1 MAGKKAA
8 RKAPKAAKKP
18 LPKAPEPES
27 SDEEEVTASA
37 SFFVGDDDS
46 SSSDGGEAGG
56 GDDDAMMDDD
66 ASSDE
71 EEAPAALEQPKEKK
85 RVAFA
90 EPAAPAAAPAEA
102 ADDDEDDDDEEE
114 VDWATL
120 CENVRLDRRLARAV
134 AELNWARPSL
144 IQQAALPVAATG
156 RDLLIRAR
164 TGSGKTACYALPILD
179 LILKKKAETLEGRR
193 DYGGVLAVVLVPTRE
208 LVAQAANQL
217 RELAA
222 YCRDDVAIV
231 ALRGESAAEDAAQ
244 VRSGHADVVAGTPAA
259 VRDAVERARAHDDHP
274 LLRLRRTC
282 RAYAVDEADL
292 VLSFGY
298 DEDVAFVAR
307 ELGVAGDDAADRAGR
322 PQGFLLSATLG
333 DDVLKLKKL
342 ALKGAATVK
351 LDERAGVFG
360 GDRDDEAQ
368 LAQYYVPVAKGDK
381 YLVTYVMLKLAL
393 LEGRGVLFV
402 NSVDACYK
410 LKLFLDLFS
419 IRCLVLNAELPLA
432 SRLHAIESYNRGLY
446 DILVATDASVEATV
460 RGDDSDDDAAPD
472 IDDASDDEDA
482 PEKRKRGRKA
492 TKAPKKSKDAFG
504 VARGIDFRD
513 VKWVLNVDVPATP
526 ESYTHRVGR
535 TARAGARGTAL
546 SLVVADDP
554 RGDDGARLA
563 AIQAAQPPMKLASL
577 AAGGACAVLAALD
590 VDEAAALGAGAHVP
604 QPARLAFDG
613 GACEPFRYRVSD
625 VQRGVTAASVRDA
638 RAAELRK
645 EMLDSEALRAHFS
658 DNPDDLAVL
667 QQTKAEHHVRR
678 DLLAATIKTVP
689 SYLVPKALA
698 AAGAKPKQSFKRKKR
713 SEKRSGAK
721 RQRGDGADETR
732 RTDNDPLQSFDASGL
747 DAKEPPRVFDSG
759 DPELDKNESTSSRR
773 AWQKKHGKGEFA
785 KKAPKRLKKFAK
797 DAGFRQKKF

>member
-1 MAGKKAA
+1 MIA
-8 RKAPKAAKKP
+8 R
-18 LPKAPEPES
+18 
-27 SDEEEVTASA
+27 
-37 SFFVGDDDS
+37 
-46 SSSDGGEAGG
+46 G
-56 GDDDAMMDDD
+56 GD
-66 ASSDE
+66 
-71 EEAPAALEQPKEKK
+71 
-85 RVAFA
+85 R
-90 EPAAPAAAPAEA
+90 
-102 ADDDEDDDDEEE
+102 
-114 VDWATL
+114 
-120 CENVRLDRRLARAV
+120 
-134 AELNWARPSL
+134 
-144 IQQAALPVAATG
+144 

-193 DYGGVLAVVLVPTRE
+193 EYGGVLAVALVPTLE
-208 LVAQAANQL
+208 LVAQAATQL

-244 VRSGHADVVAGTPAA
+244 
-259 VRDAVERARAHDDHP
+259 
-274 LLRLRRTC
+274 
-282 RAYAVDEADL
+282 ADL

-307 ELGVAGDDAADRAGR
+307 ELGVAGDDAADRVDR

-446 DILVATDASVEATV
+446 DILVATDASVEAT
-460 RGDDSDDDAAPD
+460 
-472 IDDASDDEDA
+472 
-482 PEKRKRGRKA
+482 
-492 TKAPKKSKDAFG
+492 
-504 VARGIDFRD
+504 
-513 VKWVLNVDVPATP
+513 
-526 ESYTHRVGR
+526 
-535 TARAGARGTAL
+535 
-546 SLVVADDP
+546 
-554 RGDDGARLA
+554 
-563 AIQAAQPPMKLASL
+563 
-577 AAGGACAVLAALD
+577 
-590 VDEAAALGAGAHVP
+590 
-604 QPARLAFDG
+604 PARLAFDG

-645 EMLDSEALRAHFS
+645 EMLDSEALKAHFS

-667 QQTKAEHHVRR
+667 QQTKAEHH
-678 DLLAATIKTVP
+678 
-689 SYLVPKALA
+689 
-698 AAGAKPKQSFKRKKR
+698 
-713 SEKRSGAK
+713 
-721 RQRGDGADETR
+721 
-732 RTDNDPLQSFDASGL
+732 
-747 DAKEPPRVFDSG
+747 
-759 DPELDKNESTSSRR
+759 
-773 AWQKKHGKGEFA
+773 KKHGKGEFA
-785 KKAPKRLKKFAK
+785 KKAPKRLKKFARTR
-797 DAGFRQKKF
+797 ASASHLRRS

>member
-8 RKAPKAAKKP
+8 RKAPKVTKKP
-18 LPKAPEPES
+18 VPEPES

-102 ADDDEDDDDEEE
+102 ADEDDDDEEEE

-193 DYGGVLAVVLVPTRE
+193 EYGGVLAVVLVPTRE
-208 LVAQAANQL
+208 LVAQAATQL

-244 VRSGHADVVAGTPAA
+244 GRPL
-259 VRDAVERARAHDDHP
+259 AHDDHP

-307 ELGVAGDDAADRAGR
+307 ELGVAGDDAADRADR

-360 GDRDDEAQ
+360 GDRDDLCRIQ
-368 LAQYYVPVAKGDK
+368 PLLAQYYVPVAKGDK

-460 RGDDSDDDAAPD
+460 RGDDSDDDDAPD

-535 TARAGARGTAL
+535 TARAGALGTAL
-546 SLVVADDP
+546 SL
-554 RGDDGARLA
+554 
-563 AIQAAQPPMKLASL
+563 AAQPPMKLASL
-577 AAGGACAVLAALD
+577 AAGGARAVLAALD

-645 EMLDSEALRAHFS
+645 EMLDSEALKAHFS

-667 QQTKAEHHVRR
+667 QQTKAEHH
-678 DLLAATIKTVP
+678 
-689 SYLVPKALA
+689 ALA

>member
-8 RKAPKAAKKP
+8 RKAPKVTKSP
-18 LPKAPEPES
+18 YRSQS

-71 EEAPAALEQPKEKK
+71 EAPAALEQPKEA
-85 RVAFA
+85 RGLRGARGA
-90 EPAAPAAAPAEA
+90 CGARPRRRTRTAAA
-102 ADDDEDDDDEEE
+102 EEE

-144 IQQAALPVAATG
+144 IQQALPVAATG
-156 RDLLIRAR
+156 ATCSSAR

-193 DYGGVLAVVLVPTRE
+193 EWRRA
-208 LVAQAANQL
+208 
-217 RELAA
+217 
-222 YCRDDVAIV
+222 
-231 ALRGESAAEDAAQ
+231 RGAGAAEQ
-244 VRSGHADVVAGTPAA
+244 R
-259 VRDAVERARAHDDHP
+259 RHDDHP

-298 DEDVAFVAR
+298 DEDVAFVAG
-307 ELGVAGDDAADRAGR
+307 LGVAATRLDRGP

-360 GDRDDEAQ
+360 GDRDD
-368 LAQYYVPVAKGDK
+368 LCRWR
-381 YLVTYVMLKLAL
+381 
-393 LEGRGVLFV
+393 RGSTPSSLQ
-402 NSVDACYK
+402 
-410 LKLFLDLFS
+410 
-419 IRCLVLNAELPLA
+419 P
-432 SRLHAIESYNRGLY
+432 GLY

-460 RGDDSDDDAAPD
+460 RGDDSDDDAPD
-472 IDDASDDEDA
+472 IDDASDADA
-482 PEKRKRGRKA
+482 PEKRKRGQKKA
-492 TKAPKKSKDAFG
+492 TRRRRS
-504 VARGIDFRD
+504 RR
-513 VKWVLNVDVPATP
+513 TP
-526 ESYTHRVGR
+526 SASPGASISGTS
-535 TARAGARGTAL
+535 TARGTAL

-554 RGDDGARLA
+554 GATTARGSR
-563 AIQAAQPPMKLASL
+563 PS
-577 AAGGACAVLAALD
+577 GGAAAHEAQRRSRRRRRGAVALRRQR
-590 VDEAAALGAGAHVP
+590 AALGAGAHVP

-645 EMLDSEALRAHFS
+645 EMLDSEALKAHFS

-667 QQTKAEHHVRR
+667 QQTKAEHH
-678 DLLAATIKTVP
+678 ASQVP
-689 SYLVPKALA
+689 STN
-698 AAGAKPKQSFKRKKR
+698 
-713 SEKRSGAK
+713 SEKVMERIA
-721 RQRGDGADETR
+721 
-732 RTDNDPLQSFDASGL
+732 
-747 DAKEPPRVFDSG
+747 
-759 DPELDKNESTSSRR
+759 
-773 AWQKKHGKGEFA
+773 
-785 KKAPKRLKKFAK
+785 
-797 DAGFRQKKF
+797 